1 MLSKSILS
9 INGHPPYPNGLPL
22 WGSGGFMK
30 EKFDI
35 IQSTCIPIQIDNCNT
50 DLIIPA
56 RYLASTTRDPK
67 FFGDAF
73 MHDLRFDAEGNPVAD
88 FVMNQ
93 PEYAE
98 APRKGVHE
106 IIVGGQNW
114 GSGSSREHAAWAIA
128 GYGVRVVISSS
139 FADIHRNNLLNCFV
153 LPVIVSKEFQQEL
166 FDSIAANPQTEVK
179 VDVPNQT
186 VTNLATGNSEHF
198 DINSYKKYCLMNA
211 YDDIDFLLSNKEKI
225 EAYEEKEEVVAEDLT
240 PAEEAVRVE
249 EADFQTPPPAPAYVE
264 ATNEA
269 PAAEPAEEVAP
280 IEVTAHK
287 ESEPF
292 VPKKLLPINRGLAS
306 FFFLSLITLGIYGLV
321 VLAKISSE
329 INTVATR
336 YDGRKTTNYLW
347 IYFLWG
353 WLTCGIA
360 GLVWFHCISNR
371 IGNELQR
378 RQIPYSFG
386 ASDYWLWCVLGS
398 FVGFLPLVYTHKL
411 LSAMNMLNA
420 DYNQKG

>member
-1 MLSKSILS
+1 MA
-9 INGHPPYPNGLPL
+9 
-22 WGSGGFMK
+22 K

-211 YDDIDFLLSNKEKI
+211 YDDIDFLLSNKDKI
-225 EAYEEKEEVVAEDLT
+225 EAYEGQGVASAGD
-240 PAEEAVRVE
+240 AAVVE
-249 EADFQTPPPAPAYVE
+249 ETDFQEPAAPTYVE

-269 PAAEPAEEVAP
+269 PVEEPAEEVAP
-280 IEVTAHK
+280 IEVTTHH

-292 VPKKLLPINRGLAS
+292 VPKKLLPINRGLAK
-306 FFFLSLITLGIYGLV
+306 FFLLSMVTLGIYGIV
-321 VLAKISSE
+321 VLTQISSE

-347 IYFLWG
+347 FFFLWG
-353 WLTCGIA
+353 WLTGGIA
-360 GLVWFHCISNR
+360 FLVWFHNLSNR

-378 RQIPYSFG
+378 RQIPYSFS

-411 LSAMNMLNA
+411 LTAMNMLNA

>member
-1 MLSKSILS
+1 MA
-9 INGHPPYPNGLPL
+9 
-22 WGSGGFMK
+22 K

>member
-1 MLSKSILS
+1 
-9 INGHPPYPNGLPL
+9 
-22 WGSGGFMK
+22 MK

-56 RYLASTTRDPK
+56 RYLASTTRDPQ

-73 MHDLRFDAEGNPVAD
+73 MHDLRFDAEGKPVED
-88 FVMNQ
+88 FVMNK

-198 DINSYKKYCLMNA
+198 EINSYKKYCLMNA

-225 EAYEEKEEVVAEDLT
+225 EAFEQGGEEAEVKAEVACVEAVEPVAEASL
-240 PAEEAVRVE
+240 P
-249 EADFQTPPPAPAYVE
+249 
-264 ATNEA
+264 A
-269 PAAEPAEEVAP
+269 PAAEASSAVEKKKEET
-280 IEVTAHK
+280 E
-287 ESEPF
+287 EEP
-292 VPKKLLPINRGLAS
+292 VKLFGKLPIHRSLSKMILFGL
-306 FFFLSLITLGIYGLV
+306 LTLGIYNIV
-321 VLAKISSE
+321 IVTKISRE
-329 INTVATR
+329 INIVASPH
-336 YDGRKTTNYLW
+336 DGRKTMNALWIIFLLCPLTGGLAAIFWINYL
-347 IYFLWG
+347 
-353 WLTCGIA
+353 CE
-360 GLVWFHCISNR
+360 R
-371 IGNELQR
+371 IGKELKR
-378 RQIPYSFG
+378 REIPYSFSE
-386 ASDYWLWCVLGS
+386 ADFWLWNVLGALICVGP
-398 FVGFLPLVYTHKL
+398 FVFVHKWMH
-411 LSAMNMLNA
+411 AMNLMNA